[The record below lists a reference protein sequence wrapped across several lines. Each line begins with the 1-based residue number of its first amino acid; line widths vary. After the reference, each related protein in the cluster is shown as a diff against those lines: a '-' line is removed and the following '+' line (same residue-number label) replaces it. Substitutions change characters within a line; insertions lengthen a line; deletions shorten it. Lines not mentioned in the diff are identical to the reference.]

1 MYTMGENEYCLCNAL
16 IELTTKLADENLS
29 QGSFLASQILL
40 SMKLLDHIV
49 DLAHHHK
56 ILNFNSLRAQI
67 SWVFMDSHGSEIVD
81 LVHKF
86 FPLPS
91 LSPFTTTPLQPR
103 TNTSDQSASGS
114 CPPKSATQPIKCGV
128 CGEDGHN
135 CESH

>member
-67 SWVFMDSHGSEIVD
+67 SWVFMDSHGSSSQI
-81 LVHKF
+81 
-86 FPLPS
+86 LPS
-91 LSPFTTTPLQPR
+91 TIPDTIHHHSTTAMYQHFRSVCIRIMSTKEC
-103 TNTSDQSASGS
+103 NSA
-114 CPPKSATQPIKCGV
+114 
-128 CGEDGHN
+128 N
-135 CESH
+135 